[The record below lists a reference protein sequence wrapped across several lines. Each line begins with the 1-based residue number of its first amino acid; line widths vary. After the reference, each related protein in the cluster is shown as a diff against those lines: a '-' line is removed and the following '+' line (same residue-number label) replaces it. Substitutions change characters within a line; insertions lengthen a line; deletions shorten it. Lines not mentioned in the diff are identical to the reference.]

1 MRQTV
6 DALRPVLGIAV
17 LLALAWA
24 FSENRRGVRLRPVL
38 GGVALQVALA
48 LLLLWF
54 PPARRAM
61 LSVNDAAEAL
71 HHATEAG
78 TRFVFGYL
86 AGPPYPFNEAVPGGA
101 FILAFQALPLVLTI
115 SALATLLFHW
125 DVLQWVMRGF
135 ALVLRRTLGVGGAL
149 ALGAAV
155 HVFVGMVE
163 APLLVRPWLARMQR
177 GELFALMT
185 CGMAGI
191 AGTVMVIYGTILGP
205 VIPDALGNILSAAI
219 ISTPAAIAVAA
230 LMIPFDAGHE
240 DEARL
245 VMPDPPADSLD
256 AVVKGTAQGVP
267 ILASIIA
274 MLLVTVALVTL
285 VNMLLGLLPALGGE
299 AVTLQR
305 LFAIPFRPVAWLI
318 GVPWEQT
325 AAAAGLMATKT
336 TLNEFVS
343 SLHLAALPPEALSP
357 HSRMILTYAL
367 CGFANFGS
375 VGIMVGGIS
384 AMIPERRDE
393 VAKLGLRSLVS
404 GTIATCSSGAV
415 AGLLMA

>member
-1 MRQTV
+1 MV
-6 DALRPVLGIAV
+6 DGFRPILGIAV
-17 LLALAWA
+17 LLVLAWL
-24 FSENRRGVRLRPVL
+24 FSEDWRRVRLRPVAA
-38 GGVALQVALA
+38 GVALQWALA
-48 LLLLWF
+48 MLLLWF
-54 PPARRAM
+54 APARQAM
-61 LSVNDAAEAL
+61 LSVNEAAEAL
-71 HHATEAG
+71 NHATQAG

-86 AGPPYPFNEAVPGGA
+86 AGAPYPFAEAVPGGA

-125 DVLQWVMRGF
+125 GVLQVVMRGF
-135 ALVLRRTLGVGGAL
+135 AWVLRRTMGVGGAL

-230 LMIPFDAGHE
+230 LMIPFDAGRE
-240 DEARL
+240 DEAKL
-245 VMPDPPADSLD
+245 VLPDPPADSVD
-256 AVVKGTAQGVP
+256 ALVKGTAQGVP
-267 ILASIIA
+267 ILASIMA
-274 MLLVTVALVTL
+274 VLLVTVALVTL
-285 VNMLLGLLPALGGE
+285 LNMLLGLLPALGGE
-299 AVTLQR
+299 AVTLQL
-305 LFAIPFRPVAWLI
+305 LFSYPFRPVVWLI
-318 GVPWEQT
+318 GVPWQEAGT
-325 AAAAGLMATKT
+325 AAGLMATKT
-336 TLNEFVS
+336 ALNEFVAY
-343 SLHLAALPPEALSP
+343 LNMAALPGAALSP
-357 HSRMILTYAL
+357 HSRMILTFAL

-384 AMIPERRDE
+384 AMVPERRDE

-404 GTIATCSSGAV
+404 GTIATCTSGAV
-415 AGLLMA
+415 AGVLLA

>member
-1 MRQTV
+1 V
-6 DALRPVLGIAV
+6 EALRPVAGFV
-17 LLALAWA
+17 GLLALAWL
-24 FSENRRGVRLRPVL
+24 FSENRRAVRVRPVI
-38 GGVALQVALA
+38 GGVALQWALA
-48 LLLLWF
+48 MLLLWF

-61 LSVNDAAEAL
+61 LSVNAAAEAL
-71 HHATEAG
+71 SHATEAG

-86 AGPPYPFNEAVPGGA
+86 AGPPLPFAETTPGGA

-125 DVLQWVMRGF
+125 GVLQVVMRGF
-135 ALVLRRTLGVGGAL
+135 AWVLRRAMGVGGAL

-191 AGTVMVIYGTILGP
+191 AGTVMVVYATILGP
-205 VIPDALGNILSAAI
+205 VIPDALGDILSAAI
-219 ISTPAAIAVAA
+219 MSTPAAIAVAA
-230 LMIPFDAGHE
+230 LMIPFDAGRE

-245 VMPDPPADSLD
+245 VLPDQPAGSLD
-256 AVVKGTAQGVP
+256 AVVKGTAQGIP
-267 ILASIIA
+267 ILASIVA
-274 MLLVTVALVTL
+274 VLLVTVALVTL
-285 VNMLLGLLPALGGE
+285 LNMLLGLLPAIGGE

-305 LFAIPFRPVAWLI
+305 MFSVPFRAVVWLI
-318 GVPWEQT
+318 GVPWEQVPT
-325 AAAAGLMATKT
+325 AASLMATKT
-336 TLNEFVS
+336 ALNEFVAY
-343 SLHLAALPPEALSP
+343 LNLAALPDGALSA
-357 HSRMILTYAL
+357 HSRLIMTFAM

-375 VGIMVGGIS
+375 VGIMIGGIA
-384 AMIPERRDE
+384 AMLPERREE

-404 GTIATCSSGAV
+404 GTIATCMSGAV
-415 AGLLMA
+415 AGLLMG